1 MWRNNKTPTPYATQ
15 PPHNPDLNE
24 AEKTSLLFGK

>member
-1 MWRNNKTPTPYATQ
+1 MRRNKKRLSPMTTQ

>member
-1 MWRNNKTPTPYATQ
+1 MRRNKKTPSSIDTQ